1 MALSFTCNR
10 MHLHHVYSTC
20 MFLGKFLAFN
30 CVIFHN
36 TNLVEIILLQSLDKF
51 RTLEYG
57 KFFMM
62 NWMDSRGFG
71 LQVGR
76 AFPGRYVLFVV
87 VKLTFQNL

>member
-1 MALSFTCNR
+1 
-10 MHLHHVYSTC
+10 MHLPHVNSAY
-20 MFLGKFLAFN
+20 MFLGKFLAFD

-36 TNLVEIILLQSLDKF
+36 MNLLEIILLQSLDKF
-51 RTLEYG
+51 RALEYG